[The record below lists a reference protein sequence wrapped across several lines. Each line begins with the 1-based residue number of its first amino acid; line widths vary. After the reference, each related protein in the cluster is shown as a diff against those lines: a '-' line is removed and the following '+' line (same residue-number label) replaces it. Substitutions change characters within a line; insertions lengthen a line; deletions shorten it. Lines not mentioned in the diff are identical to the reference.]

1 MMTSV
6 EQISRIP
13 DPKIRLDRY
22 MELQGGRIVSAS
34 DSDLMLL
41 FGWDISAAEDEL
53 RKWTERNGK
62 DCDVLGMNPARIKVY
77 GTIMPDQENRTLF
90 DTKIQARNYAK
101 RKASERREWDGF

>member
-1 MMTSV
+1 MI

-13 DPKIRLDRY
+13 DPKVRLDRY

-53 RKWTERNGK
+53 KKWTERNVK
-62 DCDVLGMNPARIKVY
+62 DCDVLGMNPVRVKVY
-77 GTIMPDQENRTLF
+77 GTIMPDRENRTMF
-90 DTKIQARNYAK
+90 EKKVQARNYA
-101 RKASERREWDGF
+101 RKKAMERRGWDGF

>member
-1 MMTSV
+1 MTSV
-6 EQISRIP
+6 EQISRIT
-13 DPKIRLDRY
+13 DPMVRLERY

-53 RKWTERNGK
+53 RKWTERNGN
-62 DCDVLGMNPARIKVY
+62 DCDVLGMNPARVKVY
-77 GTIMPDQENRTLF
+77 GTIMPNRENRTLF
-90 DTKIQARNYAK
+90 DKRQQRRQHAI